1 MVHSSSGQ
9 GNPFEFLMNS
19 MKSAPM
25 MINKEEI
32 MMSHRKN
39 IEALTEANKMA
50 LDVMKNVAQ
59 LQQQYIKQAFET
71 MTTMM
76 REVMAAPMNHE
87 GHMSKNSEHMKK
99 HLTTAVDHTASV
111 VNIIAKTHKD
121 IHEKMKGRFSEC
133 TKEMQSMHKPAQ
145 DSGKSKAN

>member
-9 GNPFEFLMNS
+9 GNPFEFMMSS

-25 MINKEEI
+25 MFNKEEI

-87 GHMSKNSEHMKK
+87 NHMSKNSEHMKK
-99 HLTTAVDHTASV
+99 HLNAAVDHTANV
-111 VNIIAKTHKD
+111 AKMFTKTHKD
-121 IHEKMKGRFSEC
+121 IHEKMKGRFTDC
-133 TKEMQSMHKPAQ
+133 AKEMQTMHKAAHEA
-145 DSGKSKAN
+145 GKAKAN